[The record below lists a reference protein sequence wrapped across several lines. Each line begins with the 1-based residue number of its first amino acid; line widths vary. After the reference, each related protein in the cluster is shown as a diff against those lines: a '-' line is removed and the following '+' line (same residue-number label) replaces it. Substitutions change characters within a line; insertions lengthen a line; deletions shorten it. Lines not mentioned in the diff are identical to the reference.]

1 MKEGFMFNDDI
12 KDDHVSDGTQKNSQ
26 NDEKTDVSSDA
37 VTPVEAS
44 ESHEASAGTPVG
56 PSKDPALG
64 KIIPFNAEAE
74 AALTAE
80 AAKDAIEDAIR
91 NIKTAVGDLK
101 KQLAPLSESLHEAA
115 GAIRDGV
122 RESRKDADEEKNK
135 KTPSVAPE
143 SPSDAVREAGDVIVE
158 GIQKLKERVANTK
171 IDVQSVLATEFEHFA
186 DANLKEGEYTLDE
199 DGKRVVKVDPAFLQ
213 NHGNALIP
221 ALLRGTVGSFFRAVL
236 GSDLVPDTE
245 APKDTAKTTDEPD
258 EAEKAESFADEK
270 KYRVQFDFASAI
282 SNMIQNAQFVA
293 TTDSPVSQDDIARS
307 KQVFAESAKI
317 YEEALN
323 GEDVSN
329 AKERL
334 EEAAQLHPTP
344 DSDADQDDK
353 LSEDDKAPAQIQA
366 VDEKHQRIL
375 DISREFEQIAQ
386 KDDSKP
392 E

>member
-1 MKEGFMFNDDI
+1 M
-12 KDDHVSDGTQKNSQ
+12 
-26 NDEKTDVSSDA
+26 
-37 VTPVEAS
+37 
-44 ESHEASAGTPVG
+44 
-56 PSKDPALG
+56 
-64 KIIPFNAEAE
+64 
-74 AALTAE
+74 
-80 AAKDAIEDAIR
+80 
-91 NIKTAVGDLK
+91 
-101 KQLAPLSESLHEAA
+101 
-115 GAIRDGV
+115 
-122 RESRKDADEEKNK
+122 
-135 KTPSVAPE
+135 
-143 SPSDAVREAGDVIVE
+143 
-158 GIQKLKERVANTK
+158 
-171 IDVQSVLATEFEHFA
+171 QSVLATEFEHFA

-258 EAEKAESFADEK
+258 EAEKAESSADEK

-353 LSEDDKAPAQIQA
+353 LAEDDKAPDQIQA